1 MRAWDTYCG
10 GIRLKRSSGLNG
22 EGFDQGAEVFVTG
35 HGEPFK
41 NTEWG
46 SDMIP
51 AVILGSLSRDNEQE
65 ELAKRD

>member
-1 MRAWDTYCG
+1 MRTWDTYCG
-10 GIRLKRSSGLNG
+10 GIRLKRSSGLKG
-22 EGFDQGAEVFVTG
+22 EVFDQGAEIFGTG

-41 NTEWG
+41 NTEWR

-51 AVILGSLSRDNEQE
+51 AVILGSLSGYNEQE